1 MASSQPKETR
11 FEQLPAVYQCS
22 YSSGFK
28 LLLFLHFIK
37 KTGKMRRIKLSILL
51 IILVINSLSAKEGM
65 WIPLLLEK
73 YNLAEMQEMGFK
85 LTQQDIYDINNASMK
100 DAVVVFGGGCTG
112 EMISPEG
119 LLITNHHCGYRQI
132 QSHSSVEHDYL
143 TNGFW
148 AMSKEEELPNP
159 GLTVRF
165 LEYMEDVTGEILEGT
180 EVLETEARE
189 KKIKENSDRLI
200 KEASENGKYMT
211 QVKPLFYGN
220 QYYMYVYKIY
230 RDVRLV
236 GAPPSAIGKFGGDT
250 DNWMWPRHTG
260 DFSLFRVY
268 ANENNEP
275 ADYSPDNVPFQPKKF
290 FPISLDGVQP
300 GDFTMVFGNPGS
312 TMQYIPSHEVDIVQ
326 NQRDPDRIA
335 IRDEKLE
342 IITKAM
348 KSAPKVR
355 IQYSAKH
362 ASISNAWKRWQGEI
376 LGLERLDAVNKK
388 RAFEADFK
396 AWAIAS
402 GTWENEYREV
412 FENFDALYFRYKDY
426 IKASDYY
433 SEIVLRGV
441 EIFQVASWV
450 NDIISY
456 IENNQDKRLESVLK
470 STSEDV
476 PIFFKNYHQPIDEQ
490 LFKVLLPLLA
500 NDLKSEF
507 IPGYLNDL
515 LAKNTGDKLVRKVYQ
530 KSILTDEQKLKKL
543 LKEGD
548 GKKLLKL
555 RKDPLVELYNRLNFY
570 YETTIKPVV
579 DSLNRQ
585 INQNMNVYMAGI
597 MQMKEGEPLYPD
609 ANLTLRVAYGKV
621 EGYEPRDG
629 VKYKHFTTLEG
640 IMEKDNSEIYDYNVP
655 EQLKALFKSKDFGIY
670 ADNEGYLPVCFTASN
685 HTTGGNSGSPV
696 VNSKG
701 HLIGVNFD
709 RCWEGTMSDIMYD
722 PEQSRNIAIDIRYAL
737 FLIDKFAGA
746 GYLLEEMEIVEET
759 VKEPVN

>member
-1 MASSQPKETR
+1 
-11 FEQLPAVYQCS
+11 
-22 YSSGFK
+22 
-28 LLLFLHFIK
+28 
-37 KTGKMRRIKLSILL
+37 MRRVKLSILFVFF
-51 IILVINSLSAKEGM
+51 IVCSLSAKEGM

-73 YNLAEMQEMGFK
+73 YNLAEMQEMGFE
-85 LTQQDIYDINNASMK
+85 LTARDIYDINNASMK

-132 QSHSSVEHDYL
+132 QSHSSVENDYL

-148 AMSKEEELPNP
+148 AMSREEELPNP

-165 LEYMEDVTGEILEGT
+165 LEYMEDVTDEVLDGT
-180 EVLETEARE
+180 EVLETEERD
-189 KKIKENSDRLI
+189 KKIKQNTDRME
-200 KEASENGKYMT
+200 KKASENGNYMT

-220 QYYMYVYKIY
+220 QYYLYVYKVF

-268 ANENNEP
+268 ADKNNEP

-312 TMQYIPSHEVDIVQ
+312 TMQYIPSHEVDIIQ

-335 IRDEKLE
+335 IRDKKLE
-342 IITKAM
+342 IIKEAM
-348 KSAPKVR
+348 ESDPKVR

-362 ASISNAWKRWQGEI
+362 ASISNAWKKWQGEI

-388 RAFEADFK
+388 LAFEAEFK
-396 AWAIAS
+396 DWAEANGS
-402 GTWENEYREV
+402 WDSQYQQV
-412 FENFDALYFRYKDY
+412 FENFDALYFLYRDF

-433 SEIVLRGV
+433 SEIVMRGI
-441 EIFQVASWV
+441 EAFQVASRV
-450 NDIISY
+450 NDIIIN
-456 IENNQDKRLESVLK
+456 IENNQDKRLENDLK
-470 STSEDV
+470 STLEFL
-476 PIFFKNYHQPIDEQ
+476 PKFFKDYHQPVDEQ
-490 LFKVLLPLLA
+490 LFEVLLPLLA

-507 IPGYLNDL
+507 TPEYLNTV
-515 LAKNTGDKLVRKVYQ
+515 LAKNEGEKLVQKVYQ
-530 KSILTDEQKLKKL
+530 KSILKDEQKLKEL
-543 LKEGD
+543 LETGD
-548 GKKLLKL
+548 EKQLLKL
-555 RKDPLVELYNRLNFY
+555 RKDPLVELFNRLNFH
-570 YETTIKPVV
+570 YEANIKPVV
-579 DSLNRQ
+579 DTLNSR
-585 INQNMNVYMAGI
+585 INRNMKIYMAGI
-597 MQMKEGEPLYPD
+597 MEMKKGEPLYPD

-629 VKYKHFTTLEG
+629 VKYKHYTTLEG
-640 IMEKDNSEIYDYNVP
+640 IMEKDNPEIYDYNVP
-655 EQLKALFKSKDFGIY
+655 ERLKELFHSKDFGQY
-670 ADNEGYLPVCFTASN
+670 ADSEGYLPVCFTASN

-696 VNSKG
+696 VNAKG
-701 HLIGVNFD
+701 ELIGVNFD

-722 PEQSRNIAIDIRYAL
+722 PEQSRNISIDIRYAL

-746 GYLLEEMEIVEET
+746 GYLLEEMELVGEKVEVVFE
-759 VKEPVN
+759 